1 MAKVLF
7 ANNATTLLATYMSRT
22 STSLVVSSGT
32 GALFPSIEHNSGD
45 YFYVT
50 IVDTEGNFEIVK
62 VTSRTGDSFVI
73 ERAQD
78 GTSAIEFEQ
87 GSIVEHRVTAGSL
100 NDIVTTLVDEI
111 RNVPSIIYPIG
122 SIYMSLNS
130 TEPSILFGGTWERL
144 EEGRVLI
151 GSNGNYPS
159 GSVGGEFTHTLV
171 EEEIPSHAHTGTT
184 TASAGNHSHTRGTMN
199 ITGQFVSTDH
209 VLYPSEAKGAFYAN
223 TASDLG
229 DRDHQLHSGNPI
241 RFYFDASRTWT
252 GSTSTAG
259 NHSHSVTVAASGG
272 NREHNNMQPY
282 LAVYMWKRLS

>member
-7 ANNATTLLATYMSRT
+7 ANNATTLLSTYMSRT

-32 GALFPSIEHNSGD
+32 GALFPSIEQNSGD

-62 VTSRTGDSFVI
+62 VTSRNGDAFVVQ
-73 ERAQD
+73 RAQD

-100 NDIVTTLVDEI
+100 NDIVTALVDEI

-151 GSNGNYPS
+151 GANSTYAAGTS
-159 GSVGGEFTHTLV
+159 GGSFTHTLTAD
-171 EEEIPSHAHTGTT
+171 EIPAHNHTSSISSAGAHT
-184 TASAGNHSHTRGTMN
+184 HTRGTMN
-199 ITGQFVSTDH
+199 ITGTVRCHANGSIAQNGAT
-209 VLYPSEAKGAFYAN
+209 GAFY
-223 TASDLG
+223 
-229 DRDHQLHSGNPI
+229 NPGGGGKNI
-241 RFYFDASRTWT
+241 DTGGSNSAGAGFNFDASRAWT
-252 GSTSTAG
+252 GATSSAG
-259 NHSHSVTVAASGG
+259 GHTHTVTISNTGG

-282 LAVYMWKRLS
+282 LAVYMWKRLR

>member
-7 ANNATTLLATYMSRT
+7 ANNATTILSTYMSST

-32 GALFPSIEHNSGD
+32 GALFPSIAQNSGD
-45 YFYVT
+45 YFYIT
-50 IVDTEGNFEIVK
+50 LVDIEGNFEIVK
-62 VTSRTGDSFVI
+62 VTSRTGDSFVV

-111 RNVPSIIYPIG
+111 RNVPFVIYPIG

-130 TEPSILFGGTWERL
+130 TEPSVLFGGTWERL

-151 GSNGNYPS
+151 GANSAYAAGTIGGSFMHALTTDELPAHSHTGSTESS
-159 GSVGGEFTHTLV
+159 G
-171 EEEIPSHAHTGTT
+171 SHAHT
-184 TASAGNHSHTRGTMN
+184 RGSMN
-199 ITGQFVSTDH
+199 ITGSLIADNELAHSASGCFYSF
-209 VLYPSEAKGAFYAN
+209 GA
-223 TASDLG
+223 
-229 DRDHQLHSGNPI
+229 SGSGCQNDTLCAGI
-241 RFYFDASRTWT
+241 GFDASRTWT
-252 GSTSTAG
+252 GETSYGGEHAHT
-259 NHSHSVTVAASGG
+259 VTVSDTGG
-272 NREHNNMQPY
+272 SNAHSIMQPY